1 MRLNTAKSMKL
12 ARRVKGQFGTWQA
25 VRKAARVENGV
36 YIIER
41 GDAHDEKPS
50 QESLQPAGA

>member
-41 GDAHDEKPS
+41 GDTHDEKPS

>member
-25 VRKAARVENGV
+25 VRNAARVENGV
-36 YIIER
+36 YIIETR
-41 GDAHDEKPS
+41 GVDDDKKAKER
-50 QESLQPAGA
+50 LQPVGA

>member
-12 ARRVKGQFGTWQA
+12 ARRVKGQYGTWQA

-41 GDAHDEKPS
+41 DAAEGDKKPKGS
-50 QESLQPAGA
+50 FQPAVS